1 MALREDKFWQTWL
14 MPLKPIDFI
23 PREHIC
29 NFVAN
34 SVNEIGLS
42 EINGKYRDTA
52 GKPAYSRKM
61 LLRQVLMA
69 STEGVFSSRKI
80 ANPIRE
86 NVGYIHLQVLKT
98 PDFRTICSF
107 KNE

>member
-1 MALREDKFWQTWL
+1 MALREDKFGQTWS
-14 MPLKPIDFI
+14 MPLKHSDFI
-23 PREHIC
+23 PGEPIC

-34 SVNEIGLS
+34 IVNEMDLS
-42 EINGKYRDTA
+42 ETNGKYRDTP

-80 ANPIRE
+80 AKLIRE
-86 NVGYIHLQVLKT
+86 NVVYINLAGT
-98 PDFRTICSF
+98 
-107 KNE
+107 KNT